1 MTFAEAHTR
10 LQTHL
15 RAGHLPQA
23 AGALRDAL
31 QEPFKFTELQQ
42 LNRTNAASEAAWRGH
57 LSARSLRIAILGG
70 FTTQPVREVIR
81 AVVLAEGWWPEI
93 YEAPYNTFETE
104 PLDESSGVHAF
115 APDIVILATGSVNL
129 HELPPPGADEAL
141 VAQMAEQ
148 VVAGCA
154 QRWQALCR
162 RDGVRIIQHNFETPA
177 DLPLGRLEGRLPWSA
192 TRFTREVNDRLWTHD
207 GGAVRILDMHQ
218 LTSDCGR
225 RHWHEPRWFHHAKHG
240 FDPALVHHYS
250 RALGGLLRSM
260 LGRTRKC
267 LVTDLDNTLWGGVI
281 GDDGVDGIAFGSISA
296 AGEAYA
302 AYAHY
307 LKRLSTLGVAL
318 AVCSKNDPAVASAV
332 FETHSEMPL
341 KKDEFAAFVCNWEP
355 KSDNLRSIAKHLNL
369 GLDSLVFVD
378 DNPAECDE
386 VRRALPEVTVI
397 EMSGDSAYFPRRIE
411 ELQLFTP
418 LDITQ
423 EDFSRTASYAALRQ
437 ISTLTQTPGAG
448 LEAHLASLEMEG
460 SIHQATTGDLPR
472 IEQLFRKTNQFN
484 LTGATY
490 TQDALAAMAA
500 APDCRVYA
508 VRLKDRFAA
517 HGIVSVLVA
526 RLVQEEWQV
535 DNWVMSC
542 RVFNRRLED
551 AILNHALADALA
563 SGCSKVAGLFRP
575 TAKNDYARTFLARLD
590 LLPSDS
596 SAEVTYSVP
605 ASRPALP
612 HSIHL
617 I

>member
-1 MTFAEAHTR
+1 MTFAETHTR
-10 LQTHL
+10 LQEHL
-15 RAGHLPQA
+15 QAGRLPQA
-23 AGALRDAL
+23 AGVLRDAL

-42 LNRTNAASEAAWRGH
+42 LNRTNAASEAAWREYVSG
-57 LSARSLRIAILGG
+57 RSLRIAILGG
-70 FTTQPVREVIR
+70 FTTQPVREVVR

-93 YEAPYNTFETE
+93 YEAPYNSFETE
-104 PLDESSGVHAF
+104 PLDESSGVYSF
-115 APDIVILATGSVNL
+115 DPEIILLATGSVNL
-129 HELPPPGADEAL
+129 HEQPPPGADEAM

-148 VVAGCA
+148 VVASCV

-162 RDGVRIIQHNFETPA
+162 RDGVRIIQHNFEPPA
-177 DLPLGRLEGRLPWSA
+177 VLPLGRLEGRLPWSA
-192 TRFTREVNDRLWTHD
+192 TRFTREINDRLWLHD

-218 LTSDCGR
+218 LATDCGR

-240 FDPALVHHYS
+240 FDPALVHHYA

-318 AVCSKNDPAVASAV
+318 AVCSKNDPVVASAV

-341 KKDEFAAFVCNWEP
+341 KKEEFAAFVCNWEP
-355 KSDNLRSIAKHLNL
+355 KSVNLRAIAKHLNL
-369 GLDSLVFVD
+369 DLGSLVFID

-386 VRRALPEVTVI
+386 VRTALPEVTVI
-397 EMSGDSAYFPRRIE
+397 EMSGDSAYFLRRIE

-418 LDITQ
+418 LDITH
-423 EDFSRTASYAALRQ
+423 EDFNRTASYTALNQ
-437 ISTLTQTPGAG
+437 ISTLSQASGSG
-448 LEAHLASLEMEG
+448 LEAHLAGLEMEA
-460 SIHQATTGDLPR
+460 SIQPATTGDLPR

-484 LTGATY
+484 LTGTTY
-490 TQDALAAMAA
+490 TQDTLAAMAS
-500 APDCRVYA
+500 APDFRVYA

-517 HGIVSVLVA
+517 HGIVSALVA
-526 RLVQEEWQV
+526 RLVDEKWQV

-551 AILNHALADALA
+551 AILNHALTDALT
-563 SGCSKVAGLFRP
+563 SGCSKLVGIFRP
-575 TAKNDYARTFLARLD
+575 TAKNDYARTFLVRLE
-590 LLPSDS
+590 LLPTDTST
-596 SAEVTYSVP
+596 EVAYSLP
-605 ASRPALP
+605 ASRPSLP